1 MLPTL
6 THGQVLFT
14 RPARRPI
21 AVGDVVV
28 FTAAIGGLYVKRI
41 AGMPGDIVTLEAGR
55 VYVNGRAWDGGPRTP
70 GARVERW
77 RVPDGQCFVVGDN
90 LQESDD
96 SRVWREP
103 FVALARIGG
112 VGLMRWPWRRLAADS
127 NRSGIQE
134 SFSGGPEQAQV
145 VRGAP
150 FTSFRLP
157 SRAHEAKAELSAE

>member
-55 VYVNGRAWDGGPRTP
+55 LYVNGRAWDGGPRTT
-70 GARVERW
+70 GAHVERW
-77 RVPDGQCFVVGDN
+77 RVPDGHCFMVGDN
-90 LQESDD
+90 LKESDD

-112 VGLMRWPWRRLAADS
+112 VGLRRWPWRPCAVDANPPTVPEAPARHPARLE
-127 NRSGIQE
+127 GE
-134 SFSGGPEQAQV
+134 S
-145 VRGAP
+145 
-150 FTSFRLP
+150 
-157 SRAHEAKAELSAE
+157 

>member
-6 THGQVLFT
+6 AHGQVLFT
-14 RPARRPI
+14 RPARGHI

-28 FTAAIGGLYVKRI
+28 FTAATGRLYVKRV
-41 AGMPGDIVTLEAGR
+41 AAMPGDVVTLEAGR
-55 VYVNGRAWDGGPRTP
+55 VYVNGRAWDGASRIP

-77 RVPDGQCFVVGDN
+77 RVPDGRCFVVGDN

-112 VGLMRWPWRRLAADS
+112 VGLRRWPWRRLAADS
-127 NRSGIQE
+127 NRCRVQE
-134 SFSGGPEQAQV
+134 SFCCGPMQAQV